1 MHALHNVLIDCGCNF
16 YGSFSH
22 EHKHLITHTHTHA
35 LHCTVHTHAH
45 ICTLEIEQCGQLMR
59 SFDQHRKN
67 CISNHIIS
75 CAHMFTDSFSA
86 ASYWFSTILWTTV
99 KVVVVVV
106 VCFTQRNMHKIP
118 FCSHLTKA
126 FMMIYWLRC
135 DMHTAAICMFS
146 LHCTDTHTWND
157 FSCSNVPCR
166 WN

>member
-1 MHALHNVLIDCGCNF
+1 M
-16 YGSFSH
+16 
-22 EHKHLITHTHTHA
+22 
-35 LHCTVHTHAH
+35 HCTVHTHAH

-86 ASYWFSTILWTTV
+86 ASYWFSSILWATV
-99 KVVVVVV
+99 KVVLVVVE
-106 VCFTQRNMHKIP
+106 CCTQRNMHKIP

-126 FMMIYWLRC
+126 FIMIYWLR
-135 DMHTAAICMFS
+135 DAICTQRQYVCFKCIAQT
-146 LHCTDTHTWND
+146 LTHTWYD
-157 FSCSNVPCR
+157 FSCLNVPCR